1 MPMGPFTLM
10 DMLGIDVCQYVGD
23 YLYSEYG
30 PRMEPAPF
38 FYKLV
43 EAGRLGE
50 KNGKGFYGY
59 GDETDEPVKAMIA
72 AFGKAPGSDV
82 HRRAGDLPADQR
94 GRAGAAGARRVASN
108 DIDMAMIAGTGMTYH
123 GERKGPLAIADEIG
137 LDVVL
142 AGLEQFFAQYGE
154 RFRPARLLRTK
165 VRAGHLG
172 TKVGRGF
179 NEYA

>member
-1 MPMGPFTLM
+1 
-10 DMLGIDVCQYVGD
+10 VCQYVGD
-23 YLYSEYG
+23 YLYGEYG
-30 PRMEPAPF
+30 SRMEPAKL
-38 FYKLV
+38 FYRLV
-43 EAGRLGE
+43 DAGRLGE
-50 KNGKGFYGY
+50 KSGKGFYGY
-59 GDETDEPVKAMIA
+59 GDETDEPVQAMIA
-72 AFGKAPGSDV
+72 SFGRNPNSVFSVERLIYPLINEGILALQE
-82 HRRAGDLPADQR
+82 HI
-94 GRAGAAGARRVASN
+94 ASVN

-142 AGLEQFFAQYGE
+142 AGLEQFLAQYGE

-172 TKVGRGF
+172 TTVGRGF